1 MCSDGSSA
9 GSAAWPDD
17 HLWIV
22 GTGGATER
30 KRPMRWFLRN
40 QCFSMTLAA
49 LVAVLSTHCGAPTSP
64 TSVGVIGI
72 RYERVRSF
80 VPGTAGP
87 VVLTLIHPHIDDPYG
102 RTDTFLCVMQPA
114 GENAFICAQTRQ
126 IPVNADCSVWVTD
139 PAVSAN
145 TFHQAAAAVFV
156 NGQAVDRIDV
166 YGNGIEIGQ
175 FRMTA
180 DGRIQ

>member
-1 MCSDGSSA
+1 
-9 GSAAWPDD
+9 
-17 HLWIV
+17 
-22 GTGGATER
+22 
-30 KRPMRWFLRN
+30 MRWFLRN
-40 QCFSMTLAA
+40 RYSGMTVAA
-49 LVAVLSTHCGAPTSP
+49 LVAVLSAHCGAAPTSP
-64 TSVGVIGI
+64 TSFGVIGV
-72 RYERVRSF
+72 RYERVRPF
-80 VPGTAGP
+80 VPGNSGQ

-114 GENAFICAQTRQ
+114 GENAFVCMQTRQ
-126 IPVNADCSVWVTD
+126 IPINADCSVWVTD

-145 TFHQAAAAVFV
+145 AFHQVAADLFV
-156 NGQAVDRIDV
+156 NGQAVDRLDV